1 MISVPSFISPSRLFL
16 SLPTLKQ
23 KPKGARHLSV
33 SEDRQ
38 PRCLMP
44 SMHFES
50 ISHPM
55 WVLTSDESMLG
66 WHQLSYIW
74 FCLFGWS
81 FLNLNSILPNLRYIL
96 MCFLIHFGRSIH
108 KEKVRWHLMPVLAL
122 LPLQQSH
129 QKYNWFKCTWRYPPQ
144 VPMMAG
150 QFANAWFGIVKNTKT
165 YCTFTTWL

>member
-38 PRCLMP
+38 PRCLKP

-81 FLNLNSILPNLRYIL
+81 FLNLNSTAKFELYPHVFPHSFWEINTQGKGEVAY
-96 MCFLIHFGRSIH
+96 
-108 KEKVRWHLMPVLAL
+108 LMPVLAL

-150 QFANAWFGIVKNTKT
+150 QFANDWFGIVKNTKT
-165 YCTFTTWL
+165 Y